1 MNDYQTNV
9 THESTLK
16 DAMLPAAIVWLKI
29 VFYFI
34 ILPYKIWKA
43 ATLRLASL
51 RNKTLVRDNEEFP
64 VYTFFKINYD
74 ASIFSTGILSVIVL
88 ILGIFWHELVFVA
101 IGLYVIIPLISFLKE
116 VITISLGVIKR
127 LEAIE
132 ENTRK

>member
-1 MNDYQTNV
+1 MSEDTTNV
-9 THESTLK
+9 TKNSSLK

-29 VFYFI
+29 MFYFI

-43 ATLRLASL
+43 STLRLANL
-51 RNKTLVRDNEEFP
+51 RNETIIRDNEEFP

-74 ASIFSTGILSVIVL
+74 ATIFSTGIFSVIFLV
-88 ILGIFWHELVFVA
+88 LGIIWHFFLGLA
-101 IGLYVIIPLISFLKE
+101 IICYIIIPFISFLKE

-132 ENTRK
+132 ENTKK

>member
-116 VITISLGVIKR
+116 VITISLGIIKR